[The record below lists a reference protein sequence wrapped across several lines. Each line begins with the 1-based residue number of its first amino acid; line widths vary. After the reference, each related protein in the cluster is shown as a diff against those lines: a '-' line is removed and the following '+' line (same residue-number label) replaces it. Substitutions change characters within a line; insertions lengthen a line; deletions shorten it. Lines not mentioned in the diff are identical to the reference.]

1 MSAAQN
7 LKAQRARIP
16 CTIGSRVVDDSSE
29 LVKLGTI
36 GAGGLVPTS
45 NVRLA
50 SPLPQPFRS
59 HCRRIK
65 VCTWL
70 TALLRHEPRQEP
82 HPVVPRKADRVGEDL
97 LQVQ

>member
-1 MSAAQN
+1 
-7 LKAQRARIP
+7 
-16 CTIGSRVVDDSSE
+16 VDDSSE

-36 GAGGLVPTS
+36 DAGGLVPTS

-50 SPLPQPFRS
+50 SPLAALLAAIAERS
-59 HCRRIK
+59 K
-65 VCTWL
+65 VRTWL